1 MSYAGV
7 LCWDNSMFNET
18 DWEQKEEALLSQQ
31 WKINM
36 VMPHNI
42 KSHIYFL
49 GICEVITKHLI
60 FPCATSYGSEPA
72 FPPLL
77 WTATTGLFTRVLGF
91 YTMNQRSSDTIDVH
105 TTEVIMTARCQTSY
119 CSQKYTAAIKEN

>member
-1 MSYAGV
+1 
-7 LCWDNSMFNET
+7 MFNET

-31 WKINM
+31 WKINI
-36 VMPHNI
+36 VMSHNI

-60 FPCATSYGSEPA
+60 FPCATSYGSDPA
-72 FPPLL
+72 FPSLL
-77 WTATTGLFTRVLGF
+77 WAVTTGIFTRVLGF